1 MELTTKQGFKQTEV
15 GLIPEDWEVFMIE
28 DVSSVVGGGTPST
41 KVSSYWNGSIEWF
54 TPTEIS
60 NVKYSYSS
68 VRKITKEGLNN
79 SSAQILPKGAILMT
93 TRASIGDLS
102 ILQNEACTNQGFQSL
117 IAKDIISNEYLYY
130 LMLTNR
136 VNLLRNAS
144 GSTFLEISPKKIK
157 SIKIPLPPTLK
168 EQKAIATALSDV
180 DDLIVS
186 LEGLI
191 AKKQAIKQGAMQQL
205 LIPPHKGG
213 KRLPGFSG
221 EWVEKE
227 LGELGQFKNGVNK
240 GAEDFGHGKPFINL
254 LDVFGIP
261 SISSGKSLG
270 LINSTPEERKIYDL
284 KKGDVLFVRS
294 SVKPSGVGLTTVIID
309 DLINSVFSGF
319 LIRFRDNNTL
329 NLTFKIHC
337 FHSKEFRDKV
347 ISSSSSSANTNIN
360 QEALS
365 SLTIWYPPTDSEQKA
380 IAKILSDMDTE
391 LEQLETK
398 KAKYQQLKQGM
409 LQELLTGNTRLV

>member
-1 MELTTKQGFKQTEV
+1 MELATKQGFKQTEV

-180 DDLIVS
+180 DDLIAS
-186 LEGLI
+186 LEDLI

-205 LIPPHKGG
+205 LTPPHKGG
-213 KRLPGFSG
+213 KRLSGFSG
-221 EWVEKE
+221 EWVESE
-227 LGELGQFKNGVNK
+227 LQQICEVRGGGTPPTSVLEYWNGNINWFTPTEVGSQK
-240 GAEDFGHGKPFINL
+240 FIFNSTRK
-254 LDVFGIP
+254 ITA
-261 SISSGKSLG
+261 LG
-270 LINSTPEERKIYDL
+270 LK
-284 KKGDVLFVRS
+284 
-294 SVKPSGVGLTTVIID
+294 
-309 DLINSVFSGF
+309 
-319 LIRFRDNNTL
+319 
-329 NLTFKIHC
+329 
-337 FHSKEFRDKV
+337 
-347 ISSSSSSANTNIN
+347 SSSAQLLSKGSILLTTRASIGDAAILKNEACTNQGFQSLVPLNVKDSEFIYQLILTKRN
-360 QEALS
+360 DLISLS
-365 SLTIWYPPTDSEQKA
+365 SGSTFLEISPKKVKTLLVYIPKA
-380 IAKILSDMDTE
+380 IEERDAISKILSDMDTE

-409 LQELLTGNTRLV
+409 LQELLTGTTRLV